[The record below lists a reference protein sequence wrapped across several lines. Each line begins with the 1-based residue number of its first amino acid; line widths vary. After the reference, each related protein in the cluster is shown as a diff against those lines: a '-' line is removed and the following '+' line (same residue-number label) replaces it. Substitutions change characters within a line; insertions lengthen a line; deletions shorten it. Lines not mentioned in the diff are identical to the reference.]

1 MEQTT
6 AVLCT
11 YSGEPLRVLGCIT
24 VSVFHRDQQVDLPLL
39 IVKGNGPTLLGRNYL
54 EKLKLDW
61 TPYKQ
66 LQWNL

>member
-39 IVKGNGPTLLGRNYL
+39 IVKWNGPTLSR
-54 EKLKLDW
+54 
-61 TPYKQ
+61 TQ
-66 LQWNL
+66 LP